1 MRKFKRR
8 ATAVFLSV
16 AMMVTQP
23 GGGSSGFITPV
34 SVQAAETEYITN
46 GSFEDGWIGDDGYE
60 WEVTGSEGLRVV
72 EQSNNAKEGKKSVNF
87 YNEAAANYLCIQNI
101 SSLPAGTYELSFW
114 SMGAG
119 GESVYPYF
127 DGEKGDD
134 VQTDAGNGNWTKS
147 VYKVITTEDKTNVK
161 VGFHIEI
168 EAGGWGYIDKVS
180 LTAVVSE
187 DEQLAAAKEKL
198 QSLITEIGSLNA
210 NDYTTGSWKVLQ
222 TALTSA
228 KTVSDNENA
237 TLQEVTDALDA
248 LNTAKFSLVDA
259 SVVQNAGINVE
270 KIDGLSDDFIKGVD
284 VSSYVSL
291 IDSGVKFKDW
301 DGNEI
306 DDLAFFKQL
315 KEAGV
320 NYIRIRVWNDPYD
333 KDRKGYGG
341 GNNDIEKAKTIGKLA
356 TDAGMKVLID
366 FHYSD
371 FWADPAKQKA
381 PKLWENFSVDQK
393 VTAVTEFT
401 KDSLTKL
408 INHGVN
414 VGMVQVGNE
423 TTGGICGE
431 ASWANMAKIFNAG
444 SAAVREV
451 SEKNNKDILVAL
463 HFTNPETSGKYA
475 TIAKNLNDNNVD
487 YDIFA
492 SSYYPFWHGTTENL
506 TEVLRNVATTY
517 GKKVMVAETSWATSL
532 EDGDGHDNTV
542 REGSNDTGM
551 PYPFTVQGQAKEIRS
566 VMQAV
571 HDIGEAGIGVMYWE
585 PAWIPVK
592 IYNKDAEDAAKVLEE
607 NKAAWEKYGSGWAS
621 SPAGEYDPEDAGK
634 WYGGSAVDNQALFD
648 FSGKPLPSLNVFK
661 YVNTGAVTPKRLD
674 SVINPDIIEVSYG
687 EVPSLP
693 DKLKILYNNEE
704 EEELDVQWNQEDK
717 NAISAPGTYK
727 VKGTASYTV
736 GDETTALEAVCT
748 VIVTPKN
755 LLQNGGFEES
765 NSEWT
770 DDVWTITGN
779 GVDNNITSDP
789 RSGKQTLHFYSESEI
804 NFTIS
809 QSIKAE
815 EAGKYSAYMYI
826 QGGGGEGKISIKLEN
841 TNNTKEVSE
850 KTDTELKG
858 WKAWQHPITDEVNAS
873 AGDTLKITI
882 TVSGPAEMWG
892 SIDDVFLYRSSGLD
906 DYSIIYN
913 LDGGINNPGN
923 PAVYNELQAID
934 FKEPSKEGY
943 IFKGWYKDSGFTEQ
957 VSSLAAGSIGDITL
971 YAKWEKEPEPE
982 GTPEPEVTP
991 APTPDGTPAPVPTPT
1006 PLRTQSPSYYIPG
1019 TSGGSSGGS
1028 QGGSSSTQAPVS
1040 SSQPSGG
1047 TSAPQTST
1055 QPGGT
1060 SAPQTST
1067 VPSSAPSAAPPSG
1080 NTAVPGDTNT
1090 DIVTDT
1096 TTTVEDNKTIV
1107 TETVKWP
1114 DGTESV
1120 KETVTEEAGNA
1131 KVVTEKL
1138 ESSNV
1143 NASLVITTTY
1153 DADESIISSNAVIRI
1168 GNSGIN
1174 NDTSSERTIPAEFM
1188 EGLAEAD
1195 IRNAE
1200 ICIEQPAVGAVKSDN
1215 RPKMLVKV
1223 IVPESGNVSVNKV
1236 TLTEESIS
1244 SAVDDGRKLVVKIVN
1259 ENPSKSYTVTIPQS
1273 ELKKMKGDMDV
1284 AVQAGGISGMAQDR
1298 KTKVEG
1304 ILSANNIGTE
1314 GAYTVSTADNKA
1326 NNGIGL
1332 KVTAPVLS
1340 SNVKSGDKVYV
1351 YCYNSSTGKLEEI
1364 ANSKST
1370 VLASGMAA
1378 FEGYAGSDYVITDK
1392 ELSGKNVVTLISKPK
1407 VSFNKMSV
1415 KKGGSIKVK
1424 TKLPEELTARADL
1437 KAEVPYGK
1445 QAAVIK
1451 YKSSD
1456 NKVAKISKNGTVK
1469 AKGKGKAVITVQVK
1483 LADGKVKKVQKKV
1496 TVK

>member
-1 MRKFKRR
+1 M
-8 ATAVFLSV
+8 
-16 AMMVTQP
+16 
-23 GGGSSGFITPV
+23 
-34 SVQAAETEYITN
+34 QAAETNNLFTD
-46 GSFEDGWIGDDGYE
+46 GDLGDDADDKLWGDDSKGLFWKFEDDSW
-60 WEVTGSEGLRVV
+60 
-72 EQSNNAKEGKKSVNF
+72 SVANDVK
-87 YNEAAANYLCIQNI
+87 YDKWAANETASGLGINYGIGTGTVNMYQEIN
-101 SSLPAGTYELSFW
+101 SLEAGDYTVSGYIKETSNKTTTIKTY
-114 SMGAG
+114 
-119 GESVYPYF
+119 
-127 DGEKGDD
+127 
-134 VQTDAGNGNWTKS
+134 NG
-147 VYKVITTEDKTNVK
+147 DKTNVSTSEFNVTSSFQQFSFSFSLEEAKTDYK
-161 VGFHIEI
+161 VGFLITS
-168 EAGGWGYIDKVS
+168 EAGAWVCLDTLS
-180 LTAVVSE
+180 LVKTTSE
-187 DEQLAAAKEKL
+187 KEQLAAAKDELK
-198 QSLITEIGSLNA
+198 SLIAEIDSLSADN
-210 NDYTTGSWKVLQ
+210 YTTDSWEALQ
-222 TALTSA
+222 KILTSA
-228 KTVSDNENA
+228 RTVSGNENA
-237 TLQEVTDALDA
+237 TLQEVTSA
-248 LNTAKFSLVDA
+248 LNELNAAKSSLIDA

-270 KIDGLSDDFIKGVD
+270 KIDNLSKDFIKGVD

-291 IDSGVKFKDW
+291 RDSGVTFKNW

-306 DDLAFFKQL
+306 DDLTFFKQL

-320 NYIRIRVWNDPYD
+320 NYIRIRVWNDPYNSD
-333 KDRKGYGG
+333 KKGYGG
-341 GNNDIEKAKTIGKLA
+341 GNNDLEKAKKIGKWA

-401 KDSLTKL
+401 KDSLTEL
-408 INHGVN
+408 IKHGVD

-431 ASWANMAKIFNAG
+431 TSWANMAKIFNAG
-444 SAAVREV
+444 SAAVRVV
-451 SEKNNKDILVAL
+451 STTTNKEILVAL
-463 HFTNPETSGKYA
+463 HFTNPETAGKYA
-475 TIAKNLNDNNVD
+475 TIARNLNDNKVD

-492 SSYYPFWHGTTENL
+492 SSYYPFWHGTTKNL
-506 TEVLRNVATTY
+506 TEVLENVAKTY
-517 GKKVMVAETSWATSL
+517 SKKVMVAETSWATSL

-592 IYNKDAEDAAKVLEE
+592 IYNKEAEDAAKVLEE
-607 NKAAWEKYGSGWAS
+607 NKEAWEKYGSGWAS
-621 SPAGEYDPEDAGK
+621 SPSGEYDPEDAGK

-693 DKLKILYNNEE
+693 DKLKILYNNED

-717 NAISAPGTYK
+717 NAISVPGTYK

-736 GDETTALEAVCT
+736 GDDTTTLEAVCT
-748 VIVTPKN
+748 VIVTPEN
-755 LLQNGGFEES
+755 LLKNGRFEDNYS
-765 NSEWT
+765 DWVNTWDSE
-770 DDVWTITGN
+770 GN
-779 GVDNNITSDP
+779 GIKDDGLGENTRN
-789 RSGKQTLHFYSESEI
+789 GNQALHFWSSSEI

-809 QSIKAE
+809 QSVKAE

-841 TNNTKEVSE
+841 TNNAKEVSE

-991 APTPDGTPAPVPTPT
+991 APTPDGTPTPVPTPT

-1028 QGGSSSTQAPVS
+1028 QGGSSATQAPQTS
-1040 SSQPSGG
+1040 TQPGG

-1060 SAPQTST
+1060 SAPQTSA

-1080 NTAVPGDTNT
+1080 NTAVSGDTNT

-1120 KETVTEEAGNA
+1120 KETVTEETGNA

-1153 DADESIISSNAVIRI
+1153 DADENIISSNAVIRI

-1174 NDTSSERTIPAEFM
+1174 NDTSPERTIPAEFM

-1284 AVQAGGISGMAQDR
+1284 AVRTGGISGMAQDK

-1304 ILSANNIGTE
+1304 ILSANNIGAE

-1340 SNVKSGDKVYV
+1340 SNVKPGDKVYV

-1378 FEGYAGSDYVITDK
+1378 FEGYASSDYVITDK

-1407 VSFNKMSV
+1407 VSFNKLSV

-1424 TKLPEELTARADL
+1424 TKLPEELASRTNL
-1437 KAEVPYGK
+1437 KAKVPYGK

-1456 NKVAKISKNGTVK
+1456 NKVAKVSKDGTVK